1 MESQLALL
9 IGSRILVCLHPPCE
23 SCRQAF
29 HPPHGPHSHAVF
41 SLTGFVATFGG
52 AEFRCCQASAKACF
66 SMSASLN
73 LGSGAG
79 GGASCGAGARLTGRR
94 ALVVSSVIATF
105 LG

>member
-9 IGSRILVCLHPPCE
+9 TGSRILVCLHPPCE

-52 AEFRCCQASAKACF
+52 AEFRCCLAIAKACA

-73 LGSGAG
+73 LARGT
-79 GGASCGAGARLTGRR
+79 GGALCWAGARLTGRR